1 MNIIFDISTGEILKI
16 VSETLTWDEKQVY
29 LDGTNSILVVPDDTD
44 TQGKK
49 VNIDDD
55 GNSLTVD
62 EKFIRKI
69 RNTLLKETD
78 WTQLEDAP
86 FTDSDKNLWKIYR
99 QELRDVPSQIGFPT
113 NIIWPSKP
121 K

>member
-1 MNIIFDISTGEILKI
+1 MDIAQIISMH
-16 VSETLTWDEKQVY
+16 
-29 LDGTNSILVVPDDTD
+29 DT
-44 TQGKK
+44 KHAA
-49 VNIDDD
+49 NRI
-55 GNSLTVD
+55 
-62 EKFIRKI
+62 
-69 RNTLLKETD
+69 LKETD